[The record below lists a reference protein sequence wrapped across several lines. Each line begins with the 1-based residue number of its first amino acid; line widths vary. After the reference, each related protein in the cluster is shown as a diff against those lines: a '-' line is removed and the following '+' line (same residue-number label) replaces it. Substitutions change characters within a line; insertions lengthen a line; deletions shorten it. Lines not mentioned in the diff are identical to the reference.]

1 MKHFFILIAIF
12 FTSLLNAQTYNG
24 PESIEYDASNDRYL
38 ISNTSSG
45 SILARSANGTLNVF
59 KSGISPAPYGLEIL
73 GNTVYAC
80 CSGFI
85 KGFDLGTGTQ
95 VFNLNLGATFLN
107 GITSD
112 GISSL
117 FATDFSGKKLYRI
130 RPAANA
136 FNVMAQNLVQ
146 SPNGVVY
153 DQANSRLVFVNWGTN
168 APIKAL
174 SLSDSAVTTLATT
187 TLGNCDGLAWNG
199 LDTWYVSDWTGQKIV
214 KFNADF
220 STAAVTV
227 ATGMSSPADIFYNMN
242 SDTLAIPN
250 SGNNT
255 VSFMGFTP
263 IVNVSCSL
271 LPITTNANQ
280 AIFEGSQISFG
291 DSVLRI
297 SLTNTSGLSFA
308 YPLARITP
316 VSALPSGMSFGGN
329 GGGFEVFASAWNP
342 DSVAE
347 AQFFFN
353 VTEAIPE
360 NTILNFTLEVTN
372 LSPSSADTCFFAETF
387 SVNLNPGI
395 VLGVDDIDQNWNA
408 YPNPSNGIV
417 NLQLPSN
424 KGTLS
429 IYDYSGRCIY
439 NAEIHSK
446 QLTIGKDILS
456 NSGAYH
462 LVWISKDSQKT
473 SRKTLIVN
481 N

>member
-1 MKHFFILIAIF
+1 MKHFFIFAAFIF
-12 FTSLLNAQTYNG
+12 SLSLGAQTYNG
-24 PESIEYDASNDRYL
+24 PESIEYDASNNRYL
-38 ISNTSSG
+38 ISNTSG
-45 SILARSANGTLNVF
+45 GNILARSASGTLTVF

-73 GNTVYAC
+73 NNVVYAC

-85 KGFDLGTGTQ
+85 KGYSLTNGTQ
-95 VFNLNLGATFLN
+95 VFNLNTGATFLN

-112 GISSL
+112 GLNTL
-117 FATDFSGKKLYRI
+117 FATDFSGKKIYRI
-130 RPAANA
+130 NTQSTT
-136 FNVMAQNLVQ
+136 FNVMASGLTL
-146 SPNGVVY
+146 SPNGIVY
-153 DQANSRLVFVNWGTN
+153 DQAHNRLVFVNWGSN

-174 SLSDSAVTTLATT
+174 SLSDSVVTTLATT

-199 LDTWYVSDWTGQKIV
+199 LDTWYVSVWTGQKIV

-227 ATGMSSPADIFYNMN
+227 ATSMSSPADIYYNTHT
-242 SDTLAIPN
+242 DTLAIPN

-255 VSFMGFTP
+255 VSFIGFSP
-263 IVNVSCSL
+263 IVNVACSL

-280 AIFEGSQISFG
+280 AIFEGSQLSFG

-297 SLTNTSGLSFA
+297 SLTNTSGLGFA

-360 NTILNFTLEVTN
+360 NTMLDFVLEVTN
-372 LSPSSADTCFFAETF
+372 LSPSSADTCFFGEVF

-395 VLGVDDIDQNWNA
+395 ILGIDELEQNWSA

-417 NLQLPSN
+417 NIQIPSN
-424 KGTLS
+424 QGTLS

-439 NAEIHSK
+439 NTEIHSK
-446 QLTIGKDILS
+446 QLTIGKDILTIA
-456 NSGAYH
+456 GAYH
-462 LVWISKDSQKT
+462 LVWSSMNSKKSSHKT
-473 SRKTLIVN
+473 VIIN

>member
-1 MKHFFILIAIF
+1 MKHIFILIALL
-12 FTSLLNAQTYNG
+12 FTFGLTAQTYNG
-24 PESIEYDASNDRYL
+24 PESIEYDANNNRYL
-38 ISNTSSG
+38 ISNTSG
-45 SILARSANGTLNVF
+45 GNILARSGNGTLTVF

-85 KGFDLGTGTQ
+85 KGYSLTNGAQ
-95 VFNLNLGATFLN
+95 VFNLNTGATFLN

-112 GISSL
+112 GLNTL
-117 FATDFSGKKLYRI
+117 FATDFSGKKIYRI
-130 RPAANA
+130 NTQSTTS
-136 FNVMAQNLVQ
+136 NVMASGLPQ
-146 SPNGVVY
+146 SPNGIVY
-153 DQANSRLVFVNWGTN
+153 DQAHNRLVFVNWGTN

-174 SLSDSAVTTLATT
+174 SLSDSVVTTLATT

-199 LDTWYVSDWTGQKIV
+199 LDTWYVSVWTGQKIV

-227 ATGMSSPADIFYNMN
+227 ATGMSSPADIFYNTN

-255 VSFMGFTP
+255 VSFIGFTP

-280 AIFEGSQISFG
+280 AIFEGSQLSFG

-297 SLTNTSGLSFA
+297 SLTNTSGLGFA
-308 YPLARITP
+308 YPLARINP

-395 VLGVDDIDQNWNA
+395 VLGLDDIDQNWNA
-408 YPNPSNGIV
+408 FPNPSNGNV
-417 NLQLPSN
+417 NLQFPSN
-424 KGTLS
+424 QGTLS
-429 IYDYSGRCIY
+429 IYDYSGKCIY

-456 NSGAYH
+456 NAGAYH
-462 LVWISKDSQKT
+462 LIWSSMDSKKT

>member
-1 MKHFFILIAIF
+1 MKHIFIFAAFIF
-12 FTSLLNAQTYNG
+12 SLSAGAQTYNG
-24 PESIEYDASNDRYL
+24 PESIEFDESYNRYL

-45 SILARSANGTLNVF
+45 TILARSASGTVTVF

-73 GNTVYAC
+73 GTTVYAC

-85 KGFDLGTGTQ
+85 KGFDLGTGTE

-117 FATDFSGKKLYRI
+117 FTTDFSGKKLYRV

-146 SPNGVVY
+146 SPNGIVY

-168 APIKAL
+168 APIKQF
-174 SLSDSAVTTLATT
+174 SFSDSTVSTITST

-199 LDTWYVSDWTGQKIV
+199 LDTWYVSVWSGQKIV
-214 KFNADF
+214 KFNANF
-220 STAAVTV
+220 STAAVNV
-227 ATGMSSPADIFYNMN
+227 ATGMSSPADIYYNTN

-255 VSFMGFTP
+255 VSFIGFTP

-271 LPITTNANQ
+271 VPITTNANQ
-280 AIFEGSQISFG
+280 AIFEGSQLSFG

-297 SLTNTSGLSFA
+297 SLTNTSGLGFA

-316 VSALPSGMSFGGN
+316 VSVLPSGMSFVGN

-353 VTEAIPE
+353 VTEVIPE
-360 NTILNFTLEVTN
+360 NTFLNFTLEVTN

-395 VLGVDDIDQNWNA
+395 VLGLDEIAQNWSA
-408 YPNPSNGIV
+408 YPNPSNGNV
-417 NLQLPSN
+417 NLQFPSN
-424 KGTLS
+424 QGTLS
-429 IYDYSGRCIY
+429 IYDYSGRCMY
-439 NAEIHSK
+439 NAKIHSK
-446 QLTIGKDILS
+446 QLTIGKDILT

-462 LVWISKDSQKT
+462 LVWTSIDSKKS
-473 SRKTLIVN
+473 SRKTIIIEE
-481 N
+481 

>member
-1 MKHFFILIAIF
+1 MKHIFILISVM
-12 FTSLLNAQTYNG
+12 FTCLVNAQTYNG
-24 PESIEYDASNDRYL
+24 PESVEFDASNNRYL
-38 ISNTSSG
+38 ISNTSG
-45 SILARSANGTLNVF
+45 GNILARSASGTLTIF

-168 APIKAL
+168 APIKQF
-174 SLSDSAVTTLATT
+174 SFTDSTVSTITTT

-199 LDTWYVSDWTGQKIV
+199 LDTWYVSVWSGQKIV
-214 KFNADF
+214 KFNANF
-220 STAAVTV
+220 STSAVNV
-227 ATGMSSPADIFYNMN
+227 ATGMSSPADIYYNTY

-255 VSFMGFTP
+255 VSFIGFTP

-271 LPITTNANQ
+271 LPLTTNANQ

-297 SLTNTSGLSFA
+297 SLTNTSGLGFA

-360 NTILNFTLEVTN
+360 NTMLDFTLEVTN

-395 VLGVDDIDQNWNA
+395 ALGLNDFEQNWNA
-408 YPNPSNGIV
+408 YPNPNNGIV
-417 NLQLPSN
+417 NIQIPSN
-424 KGTLS
+424 QGTLS

-446 QLTIGKDILS
+446 QLTIGKDILT

-462 LVWISKDSQKT
+462 LVWSSKDSKKS
-473 SRKTLIVN
+473 SRKTVIVN

>member
-1 MKHFFILIAIF
+1 MKHIFILISVIF
-12 FTSLLNAQTYNG
+12 TCLVNAQTYNG
-24 PESIEYDASNDRYL
+24 PESIEYDASNNRYL
-38 ISNTSSG
+38 ISNTSG
-45 SILARSANGTLNVF
+45 GNILARSASGALTVF

-73 GNTVYAC
+73 NNVVYAC

-130 RPAANA
+130 RPSANA

-168 APIKAL
+168 APIKQF
-174 SLSDSAVTTLATT
+174 SFTDSTVSTITTT

-199 LDTWYVSDWTGQKIV
+199 LDTWYIAAWTGQKIV
-214 KFNADF
+214 KFNANF
-220 STAAVTV
+220 STAPVTV
-227 ATGMSSPADIFYNMN
+227 ATGMSSPADIYYNTY

-255 VSFMGFTP
+255 VSFIGFTP

-271 LPITTNANQ
+271 LPLTTNANQ
-280 AIFEGSQISFG
+280 AIFEGSQLSFG

-297 SLTNTSGLSFA
+297 SLTNTSGLGFA

-360 NTILNFTLEVTN
+360 NTLLDFTLEVTN

-395 VLGVDDIDQNWNA
+395 ALGLNEIEQNWTA

-439 NAEIHSK
+439 NAVIHSK
-446 QLTIGKDILS
+446 QQTIGKDILR
-456 NSGAYH
+456 NEGAYH
-462 LVWISKDSQKT
+462 LVWISKDSKKS
-473 SRKTLIVN
+473 SRKTVIVN